1 MPKEATIAER
11 IVQICAILLAVIY
24 LISGL
29 AYLCLDYWSV
39 TQQDFWRIYDIC
51 LNHSWLHSAFYKFNG
66 HSLFFPSF
74 VWLADLRFLH
84 GDQAVVFYVSLALL
98 IVSTGLLLVPIWR
111 DVNLDI
117 TTKILATL
125 TIVGVTFWM
134 GRASITVSGG
144 FNCMASF
151 VMLGLAWALLLLP
164 NMNAPLPQWCRKA
177 ILVICAGYVAS
188 FSFGTGLAIWP
199 CLLFLGWCL
208 RLPWRSL
215 GAIVVGGLSAGLIFH
230 FLPPQGAASSLI
242 PAGASIGPLCVEALI
257 DFCRLLGAPVLY
269 CTTAWQGTQITTAMT
284 QSSSWLLL
292 SGAAGLLLAVA
303 VAAVYLI
310 RRDLQAKTLESI
322 GLGLIIFNLASLL
335 LVVAGRLEYFREI
348 PDQIAAPRYW
358 FWSSLFWAGLLLV
371 GLGHGTRHNWMRWPS
386 ILFVLAVP
394 IVGWQGHRDEGLH
407 WRYAKL
413 LSEQSATGL
422 INGVR
427 DPDRMLFREM
437 EQIDILAPQLRARR
451 LDMFTAGVQ
460 DWIGQSAVERFSRD
474 REKNRFRGQAHV
486 ERVPDGFNQA
496 NVVRV
501 VGQVY
506 NGKHTTP
513 STMVIL
519 DNHGI
524 VVGIARSFATNNFFN
539 WSLYGNRMSRAPL
552 YGYIRQY
559 NPATQYFIR
568 SANEYRMSEQ
578 EIQITG
584 PLPKK

>member
-1 MPKEATIAER
+1 M
-11 IVQICAILLAVIY
+11 
-24 LISGL
+24 
-29 AYLCLDYWSV
+29 
-39 TQQDFWRIYDIC
+39 
-51 LNHSWLHSAFYKFNG
+51 
-66 HSLFFPSF
+66 
-74 VWLADLRFLH
+74 
-84 GDQAVVFYVSLALL
+84 
-98 IVSTGLLLVPIWR
+98 PIWR

-125 TIVGVTFWM
+125 TIIGVTFWM

-164 NMNAPLPQWCRKA
+164 NMNAPLPQWYRKT

-230 FLPPQGAASSLI
+230 FLPPQGAASLM
-242 PAGASIGPLCVEALI
+242 PAGASIGPLCVETLH

-269 CTTAWQGTQITTAMT
+269 CTTAWRGTKITTAMT
-284 QSSSWLLL
+284 QSSSWLLS

-335 LVVAGRLEYFREI
+335 LVVVGRLEYFREI
-348 PDQIAAPRYW
+348 PGQIVASRYW
-358 FWSSLFWAGLLLV
+358 FWSSLFWVGLLLV
-371 GLGHGTRHNWMRWPS
+371 GLGHGTRHNWIRWPS

-413 LSEQSATGL
+413 MSEQSATGL
-422 INGVR
+422 INGVH

-437 EQIDILAPQLRARR
+437 KQIDILAPQLRARR
-451 LDMFTAGVQ
+451 LDMFAEGLQ
-460 DWIGQSAVERFSRD
+460 DWIGKPVSKLFGGRCNLTYFHGSARAEHLIGGRD
-474 REKNRFRGQAHV
+474 QTTAVKVTGQLSVKEHAPQ
-486 ERVPDGFNQA
+486 RN
-496 NVVRV
+496 
-501 VGQVY
+501 
-506 NGKHTTP
+506 
-513 STMVIL
+513 MVIV
-519 DNHGI
+519 DPTET
-524 VVGIARSFATNNFFN
+524 VVGIARSFHSDRFWNC
-539 WSLYGNRMSRAPL
+539 LIYGNRMSDGPL
-552 YGYIRQY
+552 GGYIRNY
-559 NPATQYFIR
+559 NPELHYVLRAV
-568 SANEYRMSEQ
+568 AKNGVSEQ
-578 EIQITG
+578 TIDIA
-584 PLPKK
+584 PLPPSRTQ